1 MFFGFTSQLVV
12 WRVQVSFMEPAT
24 SSSERR
30 VQIVKSCRVFWVCT
44 CARSAGDERREEE
57 EHGRTS
63 FRNGESRSGA
73 VRTLVDG

>member
-30 VQIVKSCRVFWVCT
+30 VQIVKSCRVFRVCT

-57 EHGRTS
+57 EHGRTLS
-63 FRNGESRSGA
+63 ATVSHRALRA
-73 VRTLVDG
+73 RWDG